1 MLNVAIKWRVG
12 KHTVRCVFLCIDLN
26 CLVGLE
32 FLMLSE
38 LEVTK
43 NPVFSCLLCAF
54 YFKFLGKVGY
64 NLMVFS
70 AAPR

>member
-1 MLNVAIKWRVG
+1 MLTVAIKWRVS
-12 KHTVRCVFLCIDLN
+12 KYTVRCSFLCIDLN
-26 CLVGLE
+26 CFVGLE

-43 NPVFSCLLCAF
+43 NPVFSRLLCAF
-54 YFKFLGKVGY
+54 YFKFLGKVEY
-64 NLMVFS
+64 NLTVFG